1 MVAPLSL
8 GATLALLKKEKAE
21 KDALEKVGPPLSV
34 GETLLKL
41 KKEKAEK
48 AEKEALERISP
59 NKYGDSPSKKRKDT
73 IMMDDEQCDHNLSGS
88 PSKLRNSP

>member
-21 KDALEKVGPPLSV
+21 KEALEKAGPPLSL
-34 GETLLKL
+34 GATLLKL
-41 KKEKAEK
+41 KKEK

-73 IMMDDEQCDHNLSGS
+73 IMMDDEQWDHNLSGS